1 MGGRDLVKG
10 FEDKVFNTFIYISL
24 GLVGIVCAFPL
35 LYVLAVSVTPY
46 GEVLKHGGYIVIP
59 RSFTLDAY
67 RQLFA
72 GNNIL
77 QAFWITVF
85 ITVVGTL
92 INMVLSTLMAYPLS
106 RRNLPGRSFLLF
118 LVVFTLLFNGGIIP
132 TYLIVRGTG
141 LIDSVWAMIVPNAI
155 WAFNLLIMKSF
166 FENLP
171 GELFDSAR
179 IDGAKELRIL
189 LQIVVPLS
197 IPVMLTVGLFY
208 AVGHWNEFFQ
218 AIMYVTD
225 SELYPLQVV
234 IRNILMQ
241 SQNPELM
248 LEEYVPTTTLQMA
261 AVIVASVPIIVIYP
275 FIQKHFTKG
284 VMLGSIK
291 G

>member
-1 MGGRDLVKG
+1 MVKG
-10 FEDKVFNTFIYISL
+10 LEDRIFNSIIYIIL
-24 GLVGIVCAFPL
+24 GVVGIVCIFPL
-35 LYVLAVSVTPY
+35 LYVLSVSVTPY

-59 RSFTLDAY
+59 RSFSLDAY

-77 QAFWITVF
+77 QSFGVTVF
-85 ITVVGTL
+85 ITVVGTAV
-92 INMVLSTLMAYPLS
+92 NMILTTLMAYPLS
-106 RRNLPGRSFLLF
+106 RRNLPGRSFFLF
-118 LVVFTLLFNGGIIP
+118 LVVFTLLFSGGIIP
-132 TYLIVRGTG
+132 TYLIVRETG
-141 LIDSVWAMIVPNAI
+141 LIDSLWAMIIPSAI

-171 GELFDSAR
+171 SDLFDAAR

-189 LQIVVPLS
+189 FQIVIPLS
-197 IPVMLTVGLFY
+197 LPVLLTVGLFY
-208 AVGHWNEFFQ
+208 TVGHWNEFFQ
-218 AIMYVTD
+218 AIMYITD
-225 SELYPLQVV
+225 SDLYPMQVV

-241 SQNPELM
+241 SQIPELM

-284 VMLGSIK
+284 VMLGAIK